1 MGIITISR
9 GSYTRAKEIAEKT
22 AQALGYNCISREG
35 IISAFE
41 DFDIP
46 EIKLMHAVDDAPSF
60 LDRFAYG
67 KERYIAY
74 IRAAL
79 LNQLRKDN
87 VVYHGFVYHFFV
99 KDIPKVLNVRIISGI
114 EDRMKIVM
122 ERDNISRKEA
132 LRLVKKVDSQR
143 KKWGRTLYGIDPEN
157 PGLYDLVLNIEKVTV
172 DDAAAAICRISQL
185 DQFQTT
191 PESKKATQDLALA
204 AEVKTFLIGVRTSV
218 DVCLQDGMVILK
230 TETPLPPESP
240 LEGKMGQIMKVPGVK
255 GIRIVTEEDSDDKY
269 VCITDPGPKSI
280 KETLSTYL
288 TDLG

>member
-22 AQALGYNCISREG
+22 AQTLGYNCISREG
-35 IISAFE
+35 LIRACE

-46 EIKLMHAVDDAPSF
+46 EIKLIHAIDDAPSF

-79 LNQLRKDN
+79 LNQLREDN

-99 KDIPKVLNVRIISGI
+99 KDVPQVLNVRIISGMEGRI
-114 EDRMKIVM
+114 KIVM

-132 LRLVKKVDSQR
+132 WRVVKKVDAQR
-143 KKWGRTLYGIDPEN
+143 KKWGRTLYGIDPED
-157 PGLYDLVLNIEKVTV
+157 PRLYDLVLNIERITV

-185 DQFQTT
+185 GQFQTT
-191 PESKKATQDLALA
+191 PESQKAVQDLAVA
-204 AEVKTFLIGVRTSV
+204 AEVKTFLIGVKTSV
-218 DVCLQDGMVILK
+218 EVCIQDGMVILK
-230 TETPLPPESP
+230 AEDTLAREVPF
-240 LEGKMGQIMKVPGVK
+240 EGKMGQMMKVPGVK
-255 GIRIVTEEDSDDKY
+255 GIRIA
-269 VCITDPGPKSI
+269 PKS
-280 KETLSTYL
+280 TQTTSMCV
-288 TDLG
+288 